1 MTNET
6 FVPMGLVELTKQ
18 VADSARANIKSKRKQ
33 VDDLEDRLHS
43 ALDAKRD
50 VASDYVEQ
58 LDSIA
63 DKEVEVKLD
72 PITDLIQNSAKANDA
87 VFMAG
92 FDAGYEK
99 GFWKGY
105 NTPASQ
111 YRLVC
116 KNTISVDGVL
126 YTNDPDNISNESLA
140 RILGTSEQRD
150 RELLESHGIDVDGF
164 CDDMV
169 KIIKDHEQD
178 IDEDE
183 PDQYPDNYGGT
194 K

>member
-1 MTNET
+1 MTNKT
-6 FVPMGLVELTKQ
+6 FEPVGLLDIAKQ
-18 VADSARANIKSKRKQ
+18 IKTNRKS
-33 VDDLEDRLHS
+33 VDDLEERLHS

-50 VASDYVEQ
+50 VASNYVEQ

-63 DKEVEVKLD
+63 EKEVEVKLD
-72 PITDLIQNSAKANDA
+72 PITDLIQTSAKANDA

-105 NTPASQ
+105 NKIHSIAS
-111 YRLVC
+111 
-116 KNTISVDGVL
+116 
-126 YTNDPDNISNESLA
+126 
-140 RILGTSEQRD
+140 SEQRD

-164 CDDMV
+164 CDQMV
-169 KIIKDHEQD
+169 KLVKDHEQD
-178 IDEDE
+178 VDEDE

>member
-1 MTNET
+1 MTNKT
-6 FVPMGLVELTKQ
+6 FEPVGLLDIAKQ
-18 VADSARANIKSKRKQ
+18 LKTNRKS
-33 VDDLEDRLHS
+33 VDDLEERLHS

-63 DKEVEVKLD
+63 EKEVEVKLD
-72 PITDLIQNSAKANDA
+72 PFSDLLQTTIASNSAMWKA
-87 VFMAG
+87 G
-92 FDAGYEK
+92 YDAGYDV
-99 GFWKGY
+99 GY
-105 NTPASQ
+105 E
-111 YRLVC
+111 VG
-116 KNTISVDGVL
+116 KEVG
-126 YTNDPDNISNESLA
+126 
-140 RILGTSEQRD
+140 SEQRD

-169 KIIKDHEQD
+169 KMIKDHEQD
-178 IDEDE
+178 TDEDE

>member
-1 MTNET
+1 MTNKT
-6 FVPMGLVELTKQ
+6 FEPVGLLDIAKQ
-18 VADSARANIKSKRKQ
+18 IKTNRKS
-33 VDDLEDRLHS
+33 VDDFEERLHS

-72 PITDLIQNSAKANDA
+72 PITDLIQNSAKANDT

-92 FDAGYEK
+92 FEAGYEK

-105 NTPASQ
+105 NKIHALTH
-111 YRLVC
+111 
-116 KNTISVDGVL
+116 
-126 YTNDPDNISNESLA
+126 
-140 RILGTSEQRD
+140 SEQRD

-164 CDDMV
+164 CDQMV
-169 KIIKDHEQD
+169 KLVKDHEQD

>member
-1 MTNET
+1 MTNKT

-43 ALDAKRD
+43 SMDAKRD
-50 VASDYVEQ
+50 VASNYVEQ

-63 DKEVEVKLD
+63 EKEVEVRND
-72 PITDLIQNSAKANDA
+72 PMTDLISNVNKNMQLWNKAIADSYKTGYDDG
-87 VFMAG
+87 FKAG
-92 FDAGYEK
+92 
-99 GFWKGY
+99 
-105 NTPASQ
+105 
-111 YRLVC
+111 
-116 KNTISVDGVL
+116 
-126 YTNDPDNISNESLA
+126 SLTSTEP
-140 RILGTSEQRD
+140 TSEQRD
-150 RELLESHGIDVDGF
+150 RDLLESHGIDVDGF
-164 CDDMV
+164 CDQMV
-169 KIIKDHEQD
+169 KLVKDHETGSTTSHEQD

>member
-6 FVPMGLVELTKQ
+6 FEPVGLLDIAKQ
-18 VADSARANIKSKRKQ
+18 LKTNRKS
-33 VDDLEDRLHS
+33 VDDLEERLHS

-63 DKEVEVKLD
+63 EKEVEVKLD
-72 PITDLIQNSAKANDA
+72 PFSDLLQTTIASNSAMWKA
-87 VFMAG
+87 G
-92 FDAGYEK
+92 YDAGYDV
-99 GFWKGY
+99 GY
-105 NTPASQ
+105 E
-111 YRLVC
+111 VG
-116 KNTISVDGVL
+116 KEVG
-126 YTNDPDNISNESLA
+126 
-140 RILGTSEQRD
+140 SEQRD

-169 KIIKDHEQD
+169 KMIKDHEQD
-178 IDEDE
+178 TDEDE